1 MSRSLS
7 RRRVLRGVMAGGAV
21 SIALPRLGA
30 MLNLNGDG
38 YAHGAALPRR
48 FGLWTTANG
57 VIPDKWLPKDTGP
70 NWTLSPALTPL
81 GPVKDWFS
89 VVSGLTGGFG
99 FRPHAAGNTSFMT
112 GQTITAD
119 GASND
124 DAKTARGPSFDQ
136 TIANLIG
143 KGTAF
148 RTLEI
153 GVDQAFPPER
163 GTAFHWWSHNG
174 PDSPNPCI
182 YDAKVLF
189 DRLFANFKPP
199 VPGGGIDANAALV
212 ARKLRKSVL
221 DAVLEDA
228 GDLRKTLAAEDRLR
242 LESHLQS
249 IRDIEARFAGDGEP
263 VVISESCKLPKAPES
278 KFDSPASDYEIRG
291 PAVNKTMAQLLGIA
305 LACDLTRVFTF
316 QFTQP
321 GSRFRSSKLGVT
333 DEFHIRTHNPA
344 QAESVNNIVT
354 RINEELRVFIEV
366 LRDIPEAGGSLL
378 QNAAIMVVND
388 CSYGVDHSQKD
399 MPYLMIGRGG
409 GKLRTGI
416 HHRSPMV
423 NAISPERG
431 WKLVLSMARAVGADV
446 PSIGSGASMTT
457 DGLSAIE
464 M

>member
-1 MSRSLS
+1 MTRSLS
-7 RRRVLRGVMAGGAV
+7 RRRVLRGMLAGGGV
-21 SIALPRLGA
+21 SIGLPRLA
-30 MLNLNGDG
+30 SMLNLHGDRYANG
-38 YAHGAALPRR
+38 AELPKR

-57 VIPDKWLPKDTGP
+57 VIPDRWFPKDTGP

-81 GPVKDWFS
+81 GPVREWFS

-112 GQTITAD
+112 GLPITAD
-119 GASND
+119 GAAND
-124 DAKTARGPSFDQ
+124 DMKTARGPSFDQ

-143 KGTAF
+143 KDTPF

-174 PDSPNPCI
+174 PDNPNPCI

-189 DRLFANFKPP
+189 DRLFANFTPATAG
-199 VPGGGIDANAALV
+199 PGESNAALA

-228 GDLRKTLAAEDRLR
+228 ADLNASLGADDRRR
-242 LESHLQS
+242 LDGHLQS
-249 IRDIEARFAGDGEP
+249 IREIEKRITSGAAP
-263 VVISESCKLPKAPES
+263 NAVSESCKVPATIDA

-291 PAVNKTMAQLLGIA
+291 PAVNKAMAQLLGIA
-305 LACDLTRVFTF
+305 MACDLTRVFTY
-316 QFTQP
+316 QFTKP
-321 GSRFRSSKLGVT
+321 GSRFRSSKIGVT

-344 QAESVNNIVT
+344 LADSVNQIVT

-366 LRDIPEAGGSLL
+366 LRDIPEGGNSLL
-378 QNAAIMVVND
+378 HNCAILVAND

-423 NAISPERG
+423 NAITPERG
-431 WKLVLSMARAVGADV
+431 YKLVLSMARAVGADL
-446 PSIGSGASMTT
+446 PSLGTGGPTT
-457 DGLSAIE
+457 TEGLSAIE
-464 M
+464 V

>member
-1 MSRSLS
+1 MKRALS
-7 RRRVLRGVMAGGAV
+7 RRRALRGMLAGGAV

-38 YAHGAALPRR
+38 YANGAELPKR

-57 VIPDKWLPKDTGP
+57 VIPDKWFPKDTGP
-70 NWTLSPALTPL
+70 NWTMTPALTPL
-81 GPVKDWFS
+81 APVREWFS

-124 DAKTARGPSFDQ
+124 DMKTARGPSFDQ
-136 TIANLIG
+136 TIAGLIG

-148 RTLEI
+148 KTLEI

-174 PDSPNPCI
+174 PNSPNPCI

-189 DRLFANFKPP
+189 DRLFTGFTPP
-199 VPGGGIDANAALV
+199 QPGSGESNAAMA

-228 GDLRKTLAAEDRLR
+228 SDLNVKLGAEDRRR
-242 LESHLQS
+242 LESHLES
-249 IRDIEARFAGDGEP
+249 IRQIEQRISSGGDGQI
-263 VVISESCKLPKAPES
+263 VSESCKIPMAPEAR
-278 KFDSPASDYEIRG
+278 FDSPASDYEIRG
-291 PAVNKTMAQLLGIA
+291 PAVNRVMSQLLGIA

-316 QFTQP
+316 QFTKP
-321 GSRFRSSKLGVT
+321 GSRFRSSKLGVR

-344 QAESVNNIVT
+344 QAESVNAIVT
-354 RINEELRVFIEV
+354 RINEELRVFIET

-378 QNAAIMVVND
+378 ANCAILVAND
-388 CSYGVDHSQKD
+388 CSYGVDHRQKD

-416 HHRSPMV
+416 HWRSTQVDAV
-423 NAISPERG
+423 NPERG
-431 WKLVLSMARAVGADV
+431 WKLVLSMARAVGANV
-446 PSIGSGASMTT
+446 PSIGMGASLTT
-457 DGLSAIE
+457 DGLPGIE
-464 M
+464 V